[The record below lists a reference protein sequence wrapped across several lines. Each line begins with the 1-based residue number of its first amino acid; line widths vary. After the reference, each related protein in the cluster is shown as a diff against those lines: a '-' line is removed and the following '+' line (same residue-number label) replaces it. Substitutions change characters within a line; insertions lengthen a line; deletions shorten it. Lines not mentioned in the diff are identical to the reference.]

1 MLGLGDL
8 VPHTMQV
15 SALKTIFDHNVMRFG
30 NGTMGAVNGMT
41 TNGTIIDN
49 PEGKEVW
56 VGTTEA
62 YAALLK
68 SEGMKAEA
76 YKTLWGLYNVIYVS
90 KGYWFRT
97 PESWDINGNFRA
109 SMYMRP
115 SAIWAVEMV
124 KPTREL
130 PGK

>member
-1 MLGLGDL
+1 
-8 VPHTMQV
+8 
-15 SALKTIFDHNVMRFG
+15 
-30 NGTMGAVNGMT
+30 MGAVNGMT
-41 TNGTIIDN
+41 TSGAIIDN
-49 PEGKEVW
+49 PEGKEAW

-97 PESWDINGNFRA
+97 PEAWDINGNFRA

-124 KPTREL
+124 KPTHEL